1 MNKKLSSYLQLH
13 TAVLLFGL
21 TAILGDLISITAF
34 NLVWWRV
41 LITSL
46 SLLLFIRFGTRL
58 YKLGKKTLL
67 IFLGIGVIVAV
78 HWVTFYGA
86 IKFSNASVVLAA
98 MATASLFTSLIEPLI
113 TGKKF
118 SKIELLLGLM
128 VIPPMLLIANNIDLS
143 MQKGLWIGLLSAL
156 LASIFA
162 CYNKKYVHLANSTEI
177 TFLEITGAFLFLTLC
192 LPFIKTSTAGFMPT
206 PSDWFYLMILA
217 LACTTLAYVL
227 SVKALRHLSAFDANL
242 VVNLEPVYGILLA
255 VVILKEHQEMSPN
268 FYWGM
273 VLIMLIVFSHPII
286 KKRMKIK

>member
-1 MNKKLSSYLQLH
+1 MNKKLVSYIQLH

-46 SLLLFIRFGTRL
+46 SLLLFIQFGTKL

-67 IFLGIGVIVAV
+67 IFLGIGIIVAL
-78 HWVTFYGA
+78 HWITFYGA

-98 MATASLFTSLIEPLI
+98 MATASMFTSLIEPII
-113 TGKKF
+113 TGKPF
-118 SKIELLLGLM
+118 SRLELLLGML

-162 CYNKKYVHLANSTEI
+162 CYNKKYVHLASSIEI
-177 TFLEITGAFLFLTLC
+177 SFLEITGAFLFLSLC
-192 LPFIKTSTAGFMPT
+192 MPFIKTTSVEFMPT
-206 PSDWFYLMILA
+206 PTDWIYLVILA

-227 SVKALRHLSAFDANL
+227 SVKALRQLSAFDANL

-255 VVILKEHQEMSPN
+255 VIILKEHEEMTPN

-273 VLIMLIVFSHPII
+273 ILIMLIVFSHPII
-286 KKRMKIK
+286 KKRMKID